1 MSLKSKGRGQLT
13 SMLCLCPNS
22 AWVVLDQCC
31 IGWINTAVSIHC
43 DSFER
48 KQGGCS
54 WNNTS
59 IQKPARKPLFYE
71 AETVSLPCRAPLS
84 MPLRMIQKLGST
96 AARFLVYVVRV
107 MQRLWRFNGKCV
119 CAWGYDIPEPVIT
132 VSWGK
137 LHVSIELVFVESAVC
152 NPKAAQAEMC
162 RKCKLKIGFRQL
174 LQRATQ
180 LKLFLQYSPVAAP
193 WKFTHTLHM
202 GTWLLVLAK
211 KSQKCWK
218 WELID
223 AARY

>member
-1 MSLKSKGRGQLT
+1 MQLKQHFDPKTCQETSLLRGR
-13 SMLCLCPNS
+13 N
-22 AWVVLDQCC
+22 C
-31 IGWINTAVSIHC
+31 ILAMPGPPKHAIE
-43 DSFER
+43 DDP
-48 KQGGCS
+48 K
-54 WNNTS
+54 
-59 IQKPARKPLFYE
+59 ARLYGRP
-71 AETVSLPCRAPLS
+71 V
-84 MPLRMIQKLGST
+84 
-96 AARFLVYVVRV
+96 LVYHVRV

-137 LHVSIELVFVESAVC
+137 LHISIELVSVESAVC

-202 GTWLLVLAK
+202 GTWLLVLVK